1 MNKLNTVLLTGL
13 GLFTGAII
21 LKALAQPKLTYF
33 KPSEFGAWYPLMN
46 PKQLKALDRF
56 RELMGSPV
64 FISPVEGGIGRHG
77 GDVNRS
83 QHNVDKWGQVNA
95 TDVFP
100 TVPANNAK
108 GWKYITTQA
117 ERQLVLANA
126 RKAGF
131 TGIGLYTDT
140 FPGNML
146 HGDVREDRTKAD
158 PALWSRVN
166 HEYYSISEVV

>member
-1 MNKLNTVLLTGL
+1 MKSALKPKLNH
-13 GLFTGAII
+13 FT
-21 LKALAQPKLTYF
+21 
-33 KPSEFGAWYPLMN
+33 PSEFGVWYPFMN
-46 PKQLKALDRF
+46 PKQLKALDKF

-64 FISPVEGGIGRHG
+64 FISPAEGAIGRHG
-77 GDVNRS
+77 GDVNSS

-100 TVPANNAK
+100 TVPAANKK
-108 GWKYITTQA
+108 GWKYITTEA
-117 ERQLVLANA
+117 ERQLVFKNA
-126 RKAGF
+126 KLAGF

-146 HGDVREDRTKAD
+146 HVDVRADRTEAN

-166 HEYYSISEVV
+166 HEFTSIDEVV